1 VTSKFMLVF
10 AAYLHALGIAA
21 YLGGSVVMEFVL
33 GPAQKAIPPA
43 QAQVMG
49 EKTADR
55 FLVLA
60 WSALGVIGASG
71 VLRLF
76 TMRSESL
83 LAGEDLFSTQYG
95 RTLFVMELLWV
106 ALVVNGAVITF
117 VLRPRL
123 KAKLGAGTAAP
134 QVEAGRQRLMQA
146 ATWITRLTRVDL
158 AIALVVALL
167 GASLKFGGIV
177 G

>member
-1 VTSKFMLVF
+1 MFVF
-10 AAYLHALGIAA
+10 AAYLHAIGVAT
-21 YLGGSVVMEFVL
+21 YLGGSIVMELVL
-33 GPAQKAIPPA
+33 GTAQKAIPPA

-49 EKTADR
+49 EKTGDR

-60 WSALGVIGASG
+60 WSALGLIGASG

-76 TMRSESL
+76 TQKSESL
-83 LAGEDLFSTQYG
+83 LVGDNLFSSTYG
-95 RTLFVMELLWV
+95 RTLFTMELLWL
-106 ALVVNGAVITF
+106 ALVANGLVITF

-123 KAKLGAGTAAP
+123 KAKMGAAVSAA
-134 QVEAGRQRLMQA
+134 QVETQRAQLISA

-158 AIALVVALL
+158 GIALVVALL
-167 GASLKFGGIV
+167 GASLKFGGII